1 MGLWVRT
8 QDGRGLILAQ
18 ELEAEQSLGRGEEIY
33 IYANCKVIGQYKD
46 MERALEVLREI
57 EDQLRKGSSFD
68 DMYQHR
74 RVSKQ
79 NVYHMPKK

>member
-1 MGLWVRT
+1 MNRLWVMS
-8 QDGRGLILAQ
+8 QDGEKLVLA
-18 ELEAEQSLGRGEEIY
+18 ERFEIHGVMDGAVIYVNNSLVGR
-33 IYANCKVIGQYKD
+33 YKSKK
-46 MERALEVLREI
+46 RAMEVLTEI
-57 EDQLRKGSSFD
+57 EDQLRKGSCFD